1 MPMDDLTNVVSKSI
15 RSSDWGVH
23 QVNNW
28 NLHFCLWPR
37 RCLFTD
43 KTLWFEKCYK
53 GSRVITGPGDV
64 VVAEY
69 YIDKFEFIIW
79 TLKGKK

>member
-1 MPMDDLTNVVSKSI
+1 MPLDSSMS
-15 RSSDWGVH
+15 RSPIWNEWGVH
-23 QVNNW
+23 WVNDW
-28 NLHFCLWPR
+28 HLHFCLWPR

-53 GSRVITGPGDV
+53 GSRVIHGPGDD

-69 YIDKFEFIIW
+69 YIDKFEFIKW
-79 TLKGKK
+79 NLRGKK